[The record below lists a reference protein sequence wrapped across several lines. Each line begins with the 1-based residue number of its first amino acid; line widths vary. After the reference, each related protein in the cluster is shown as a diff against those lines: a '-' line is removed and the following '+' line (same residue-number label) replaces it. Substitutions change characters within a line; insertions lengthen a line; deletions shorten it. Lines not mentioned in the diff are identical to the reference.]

1 MPDSTLVLIDLN
13 SQASFEFQ
21 YFPNEVKSVDRSNWE
36 AQEVTIGT
44 KPLFY
49 QNREPQVLTFSELY
63 FDTTDSNITLTETL
77 NSLRSFSMDEVDD
90 HGAPPSLL
98 AVWGD
103 NKLRC
108 VLHDLTIEQIYFTP
122 DGLPTRARLSLEL
135 TEIQADS
142 EGVGANQV

>member
-63 FDTTDSNITLTETL
+63 FDTIDGNAEQSAEFFNGRGG
-77 NSLRSFSMDEVDD
+77 RSWR
-90 HGAPPSLL
+90 A
-98 AVWGD
+98 AVA
-103 NKLRC
+103 
-108 VLHDLTIEQIYFTP
+108 VS
-122 DGLPTRARLSLEL
+122 GLGR
-135 TEIQADS
+135 
-142 EGVGANQV
+142 